1 MICLVSLNDES
12 GSWVESELKGDKES
26 TAAIWRRHDD
36 GLAWGHGS
44 GEGELDTDRSYVFS
58 IKPTVGALC

>member
-44 GEGELDTDRSYVFS
+44 G
-58 IKPTVGALC
+58 